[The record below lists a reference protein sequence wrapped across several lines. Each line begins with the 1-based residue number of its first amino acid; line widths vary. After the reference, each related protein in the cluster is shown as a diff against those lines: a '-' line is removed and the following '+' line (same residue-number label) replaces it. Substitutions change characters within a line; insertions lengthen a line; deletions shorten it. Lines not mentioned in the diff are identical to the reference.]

1 MHDIEP
7 YYHWRDWYIASE
19 DERSPFFGRQY
30 SEFEYTNKIYNY
42 YIHPQWDDFGSSTL
56 YIKLLFADY
65 DEGFA
70 ILELIGEWNDC
81 ISNDVMYLKREVADN
96 MIEQGIFRFLII
108 CEHVLNFHGSDDC
121 YYEEWFDDVKD
132 DNGWICFVNTLKHVE
147 EEMHDTRIHFYVNFG
162 AAFNELHWR
171 PQKPHLFY
179 QFINAKINGVGK
191 RLTN

>member
-42 YIHPQWDDFGSSTL
+42 YIHPQWDDFGSNTL

-96 MIEQGIFRFLII
+96 MIEQGIFKFLII

-147 EEMHDTRIHFYVNFG
+147 EEMHDTSIHFYVNFG

-179 QFINAKINGVGK
+179 KFIDAKINGVGK